1 MWFRTSSI
9 SLAARVL
16 GHRYLFMSHF
26 TLLGLSP
33 YIFPRAAPGTLQM
46 APKKSYRA
54 SRVPFRTRPV
64 SFWALQALA
73 PLGLQRH

>member
-9 SLAARVL
+9 SLAVRVL

-64 SFWALQALA
+64 SFWAL
-73 PLGLQRH
+73 